1 MTIHSIIGNDL
12 DYYYYSTPPLLRDS
26 LISAVSIL
34 AFIPSTV
41 GSIMR
46 WDHSL

>member
-12 DYYYYSTPPLLRDS
+12 DYYYYYYYYSTPLLLLRDS
-26 LISAVSIL
+26 LISEESVL

-41 GSIMR
+41 GSIM
-46 WDHSL
+46 